1 MPAINVART
10 DTFEQQRVKIN
21 EIGSQLFAISA
32 GGSDLATG
40 NLKIGDG
47 TRPLPSLAF
56 DNEPS
61 LGFYR
66 PENGVL
72 GFVYN
77 SKKLANL
84 TASSFVN
91 FIDVEL
97 EKNVIATGG
106 LLVSSGGSNYDAGSY
121 SGVFLFGGT
130 GRNATGNIVVTE
142 FTGTVT
148 EDGEGYTPGTY
159 TGIALV
165 GGSSSGTAVNFD
177 VEGISG
183 TITDGGS
190 GYDGSF
196 GLFNNVPL
204 QTLTGSG
211 AGARADISVVGG
223 TVISG
228 TITPGSGYDADFQF
242 SAVTLFNVPT
252 TTYTV
257 TSVSNPGTPP
267 PNEVYQI
274 NGVTQDTLTLIR
286 GNTYRFD
293 VSDSS
298 MSTHPLVFQQ
308 TDGNSLDPLLY
319 SMAQSGSPGTAG
331 AFMDFI
337 ISPDAPTGNIKY
349 NCAAHDGMGAAITV
363 TTGSVGQ
370 HGTGMVVDIET
381 NAGGQVST
389 VTEVIQGSGYKTGDV
404 LEAAAADLP
413 TGAGFQYT
421 LGTFTYNGVVSDVN
435 ITTQGSGYETGDTV
449 GVLDSDI
456 GGAGGSGFEYAIQ
469 SNPSSITNLV
479 FDTKGSSYQVGETL
493 TFPVAVSTT
502 AYFRGIVQ
510 GVSATL
516 GAGTTLTLAST
527 ANIIP
532 GMSIIEDPLGT
543 GALTP
548 ATTVASVD
556 SPTQITLSDP
566 PTTPGATTLDFSSSG
581 PTEEF
586 EVDDATGILPGSPVT
601 VNSGGGTLDA
611 GTTVSQINGNIVTLS
626 AQVTASGV
634 TNVTFTPPFGVGSP
648 AFEFEIQNLG
658 EVESISVDNPGI
670 SYEETDTLT
679 VNAFDLVS
687 PISIAVTNAS
697 IYKIDFATSLA
708 AGTITE
714 SDRVT
719 PSSDGTN
726 FYDVL
731 TVKEVG
737 GNIDYIIVA
746 GMTISS
752 GDDIQ
757 VEGSTTD
764 YTTNTA
770 TLGYRYLLDGDANP
784 SITLYSGN
792 TYTFDL
798 SDGSNSS
805 HVFALS
811 TFRDGIWGPSLV
823 ENITADVTAGS
834 KTVTVSSSAGI
845 LPGMAITVNTGSG
858 IPDNTTVESV
868 VNATTITISTN
879 ALITSSGLDLTI
891 RGVEYTD
898 GVVRTNNS
906 LTIKVTDATPSLYYY
921 CATASDTHANEGGYD
936 NDEILLTV
944 DLNNPKV
951 FGSGASFVVATVDTS
966 TPIKLDNVEEKIT
979 TTNLEATNAT
989 ITDATST
996 NLTASDV
1003 TVNTTM
1009 SVPLINN
1016 GTTDLEVTSPNVN
1029 FSAAISAANAALS
1042 VAGTTGSLTTT
1053 GFIKT
1058 TNYFDSNGA
1067 LRITGATFN
1076 ALGANDINIECASNR
1091 LLKVTGSSALILPK
1105 GNTAQ
1110 RPTGSDA
1117 ENGAIRFNTD
1127 TDQYEGYN
1135 ATTTSWSSLGGVR
1148 DLDGNTTILAEET
1161 PGANDNTLWFIN
1173 DNVNS
1178 IRVLQSHISFESAKT
1193 LKSPNLSNPTYRN
1206 WASNNPVTAGE
1217 YLKFR
1222 NNLYLVITGGTTA
1235 SDGTE
1240 PVDTTGNDFV
1250 NGTSTL
1256 RWHSLAVAPITFE
1269 DVSELRVG
1277 PLGDLPL
1284 RVNNDLRLADN
1295 VVSTD
1300 VSDLIFA
1307 PNTGKKT
1314 VIQSSTS
1321 LVLPAGSSLDRG
1333 IEVQGAIR
1341 FNSTDSQF
1349 EGYDGA
1355 NWGSLGGVKDVDQNT
1370 FIIPE
1375 TAPGANENILFFYND
1390 NNNTLQ
1396 LTTAGLDFYSI
1407 DTIRS
1412 VTTDEFE
1419 ITASLLTIDN
1429 AATTLDNTR
1438 SDTTFLHSTKQFF
1451 DIGLSSGLN
1460 IDPVLRLDNQGD
1472 VYFNIGFG
1480 TGTFS
1485 GVKVFDAELKELE
1498 LAQTLIRSDAFT
1510 LVKGTVDN
1518 ANTIIYDST
1527 ISKGAKTT
1535 VVAHNTST
1543 GDKEFIEFG
1552 IIDDGSDVFH
1562 TEYGKVRTGVA
1573 LIDPTITF
1581 SANAEAQLNIAL
1593 TSDVT
1598 NTQNVTV
1605 TIVSNVTKA

>member
-10 DTFEQQRVKIN
+10 DTFEQQRVKVN

-47 TRPLPSLAF
+47 TKPLPSLAF

-77 SKKLANL
+77 NKKLANI
-84 TASSFVN
+84 TANTFVN
-91 FIDVEL
+91 FIDVAL
-97 EKNVIATGG
+97 EKNVISTGG
-106 LLVSSGGSNYDAGSY
+106 LLISSGGSNYDAGSY
-121 SGVFLFGGT
+121 SGIFLFGGT
-130 GRNATGNIVVTE
+130 GRNATANIIVTE

-148 EDGEGYTPGTY
+148 EDGEGYIPGSY
-159 TGIALV
+159 TGVSLV
-165 GGSSSGTAVNFD
+165 GGSSSGTAINFD
-177 VEGISG
+177 VEGITG
-183 TITDGGS
+183 NITNGGS
-190 GYDGSF
+190 GYDGTSA
-196 GLFNNVPL
+196 VYSDIPL

-211 AGARADISVVGG
+211 AGVRANLSIIGATSIAG
-223 TVISG
+223 S
-228 TITPGSGYDADFQF
+228 ITPGSGYDADFQY
-242 SAVTLFNVPT
+242 SSVNLFNIPT

-267 PNEVYQI
+267 PNEVYEI
-274 NGVTQDTLTLIR
+274 NGVQQDPITLIR

-298 MSTHPLVFQQ
+298 VTTHPLVFQN
-308 TDGNSLDPLLY
+308 TDGSPLDPVLY
-319 SMAQSGSPGTAG
+319 STVQSGAAG
-331 AFMDFI
+331 NTGSFMDFI
-337 ISPDAPTGNIKY
+337 ISPDAPTGDIKY

-370 HGTGMVVDIET
+370 YGSGMVVEINTDT
-381 NAGGQVST
+381 NGQISS
-389 VTEVIQGSGYKTGDV
+389 VTETVQGSNYKTGDV
-404 LEAAAADLP
+404 LEAYNLSSG
-413 TGAGFQYT
+413 TGFQYT
-421 LGTFTYNGVVSDVN
+421 LGTFTYTGVISDV
-435 ITTQGSGYETGDTV
+435 IVTEQGSGYETGDTL
-449 GVLDSDI
+449 GVLDSDV
-456 GGAGGSGFEYAIQ
+456 GGVGGSGFVYSIE
-469 SNPSSITNLV
+469 SNPSSISNVIFT
-479 FDTKGSSYQVGETL
+479 TKGNTYQVGETL

-502 AYFRGIVQ
+502 AYFKGNVQ

-516 GAGTTLTLAST
+516 GAGTSVTLPST
-527 ANIIP
+527 ANLIP
-532 GMSIIEDPLGT
+532 GMSVIEDPLGT

-548 ATTVASVD
+548 GSTIVTID
-556 SPTQITLSDP
+556 SPTQITLSDT
-566 PTTPGATTLDFSSSG
+566 PTTPGATTLDFSISG
-581 PTEEF
+581 NQSEI
-586 EVDDATGILPGSPVT
+586 EVDDATGILLGGLVT
-601 VNSGGGTLDA
+601 VNSGGGTLSA
-611 GTTVSQINGNIVTLS
+611 GTTVSGVSGNLVTLS
-626 AQVTASGV
+626 AQPTASGV
-634 TNVTFTPPFGVGSP
+634 TNVTFTPSFGVGSP

-658 EVESISVDNPGI
+658 EVSDISVDNAGL
-670 SYEETDTLT
+670 SYEQTDNLT
-679 VNAFDLVS
+679 VNPFDLVS
-687 PISIAVTNAS
+687 AIPIAVSNAS
-697 IYKIDFATSLA
+697 TVRIDFVSPPST
-708 AGTITE
+708 GTITD

-719 PSSDGTN
+719 PSADGIN

-731 TVKEVG
+731 YVKEVS
-737 GNIDYIIVA
+737 GNIDYIIVSGLILNA
-746 GMTISS
+746 GE
-752 GDDIQ
+752 DIQ
-757 VEGSTTD
+757 VEGSATD
-764 YTTNTA
+764 YTSNTV
-770 TLGYRYLLDGDANP
+770 TLGYRYLLDGDATP
-784 SITLYSGN
+784 SIILYSGN
-792 TYTFDL
+792 TYKFDL
-798 SDGSNSS
+798 TDSSNSS
-805 HVFALS
+805 HIFSLS
-811 TFRDGIWGPSLV
+811 KFRDGIWGPSLV
-823 ENITADVTAGS
+823 ENITADITSGS
-834 KTVTVSSSAGI
+834 KTVTVDSSAGI
-845 LPGMAITVNTGSG
+845 LPEMTISGTSVGSG
-858 IPDNTTVESV
+858 IPDNTVVESV
-868 VNATTITISTN
+868 VNGTTITISKS
-879 ALITSSGLDLTI
+879 ALITSTGVDLI
-891 RGVEYTD
+891 ARGVEYTD
-898 GVVRTNNS
+898 GVVRTNDE
-906 LTIKVTDATPSLYYY
+906 LTIKVTDATPNLYYY
-921 CATASDTHANEGGYD
+921 CATSTDTHANEGGYD

-951 FGSGASFVVATVDTS
+951 FGSGASFVVANIDTS
-966 TPIKLDNVEEKIT
+966 TPVKLDNVEEKIT
-979 TTNLEATNAT
+979 TTNLESTNAT
-989 ITDATST
+989 FNNATST

-1003 TVNTTM
+1003 TVSTQM
-1009 SVPLINN
+1009 SVPSINN
-1016 GTTDLEVTSPNVN
+1016 ASTDLEVISPNVN
-1029 FSAAISAANAALS
+1029 FSASVSAANATLS
-1042 VAGTTGSLTTT
+1042 IDGSDGSLTTS

-1058 TNYFDSNGA
+1058 TNYFDSNGE
-1067 LRITGATFN
+1067 LRITGSTFN
-1076 ALGANDINIECASNR
+1076 ALGVNDINIECASNR

-1105 GNTAQ
+1105 GNTIQ
-1110 RPTGSDA
+1110 RPSGSDA

-1173 DNVNS
+1173 DNANS
-1178 IRVLQSHISFESAKT
+1178 LKILQSHVSFETAKT
-1193 LKSPNLSNPTYRN
+1193 MQSPNLSNPNYRN
-1206 WASNNPVTAGE
+1206 WISNNPVTTGE
-1217 YLKFR
+1217 YIKFR
-1222 NNLYLVITGGTTA
+1222 NNLYIVITGGTTA

-1240 PVDTTGNDFV
+1240 PVDTTGNDFT

-1256 RWHSLAVAPITFE
+1256 KWYSLAVAPITFE

-1284 RVNNDLRLADN
+1284 RVNSDLRLANN

-1300 VSDLIFA
+1300 VNDLILA

-1321 LVLPAGSSLDRG
+1321 LILPAGSSLDRG

-1375 TAPGANENILFFYND
+1375 TAPGANENVLFFYND

-1396 LTTAGLDFYSI
+1396 LTTSALDFYSV
-1407 DTIRS
+1407 DTLRS

-1472 VYFNIGFG
+1472 VYFNLGFG
-1480 TGTFS
+1480 TGTYD
-1485 GVKVFDAELKELE
+1485 GVKIFDAELKELE
-1498 LAQTLIRSDAFT
+1498 LAQTLIRTDAFT

-1518 ANTIIYDST
+1518 ANTIIYNST

-1552 IIDDGSDVFH
+1552 IIDDGSNVFH
-1562 TEYGKVRTGVA
+1562 TEYGKIKTGVT

-1581 SANAEAQLNIAL
+1581 SANAEAQLNISL

-1598 NTQNVTV
+1598 NTQTVTV